1 MENDPPVARST
12 APVGRPGTHVPLIG
26 RAPELEILDGELKQ
40 AAGGRLRFILIDGAA
55 GVGKSRLMNEAI
67 DRHRENTLVLSARSY
82 RLGATTSFG
91 PWIEAID
98 RHALSTGDS
107 RTRERIGVTGD
118 AEPDRDH
125 LLEEMTSILATLSA
139 EDLVLVGLDDIHLA
153 DPSSWEALRF
163 IARRLWNRPI
173 AVLATARTGGLM
185 AQPILGDVVHGLG
198 DDHALRRI
206 NVRPLTFDEVADL
219 VQIRFRDRRNSA
231 ASLVPRSLV
240 QWLVDRS
247 LGHPLFVLSLIEALL
262 EDGVDIAAPELDEVP
277 TTLRSRVGLEL
288 YALEP
293 DARQVLEV
301 LAVMDQ
307 RTDPQDV
314 ADALSWDFATVG
326 SVLEGLCASGLV
338 REGPAGPGFIYE
350 IAHPLIQD
358 AIYELIGGARRMGL
372 HRLVARVNLDRGRWG
387 PAAAHFARSA
397 LVADDESLEALC
409 WAINQAERQ
418 GLYRQALAILSGLP
432 DIVERGDPRWLR
444 VLETITW
451 QADWVVDHLA
461 EGDAEGAIIAMRRI
475 EEVCRD
481 QSDLVAQGTVQFHLA
496 SFLSIGA
503 GRLDEAATA
512 CSHAI
517 ELFEA
522 AGERDRSLLSRNEM
536 VWISSCAGDLEE
548 ANALAAELLDS
559 ADHTTD
565 HQIINQAAGSRAYAL
580 GLLGRF
586 TQSEEHY
593 ELADRVRAEED
604 TGYRRIWGLVQRSIT
619 FALSGRLTDAVAVIE
634 EALLSDYSKAC
645 DALALERLAHC
656 RWLQGD
662 LAESVRLIDE
672 STTRRAV
679 RGSRRRA
686 WGLALAARALGEMGQ
701 AARAKRY
708 LGQAAE
714 TYRGDEIM
722 EWSAWCH
729 WTSGFLSV
737 LGNDSGRAQLDLEHA
752 LDRYRR
758 MGARAVEGLVLVDL
772 VESGLMA
779 GNLDAVE
786 RATMRLG
793 EIADQVDGRLH
804 STLADIHG
812 AIYAL
817 ACSEDEVEPPMASI
831 RRLTDDGY
839 RLLATGATHL
849 VGLTLLERG
858 DARAAEMLAEA
869 ARMADECGSVWRRD
883 RALASLNEMGTTGR
897 KLVGAILGPESL
909 TRREREVAE
918 LAARGHTAS
927 QIGERLFIGTRT
939 VESHLANI
947 YPKLGVTSK
956 QDLVAKA
963 ADLALG
969 DTSP

>member
-1 MENDPPVARST
+1 M
-12 APVGRPGTHVPLIG
+12 GRPGTHVPLIG
-26 RAPELEILDGELKQ
+26 RAPELEILEGELKQ
-40 AAGGRLRFILIDGAA
+40 AANGRLRFILIDGAA

-67 DRHRENTLVLSARSY
+67 DRHRKHALVLSARSY

-98 RHALSTGDS
+98 RHALSTGDA
-107 RTRERIGVTGD
+107 RTRERIGVTGNT
-118 AEPDRDH
+118 EPDRDH
-125 LLEEMTSILATLSA
+125 LLEEVTSILARLSD

-153 DPSSWEALRF
+153 DASSWEALRF
-163 IARRLWNRPI
+163 ISRRLWNRSI
-173 AVLATARTGGLM
+173 AVLATARTAGLL

-198 DDHALRRI
+198 DDQALRRI
-206 NVRPLTFDEVADL
+206 NVRPLNFDEVADL
-219 VQIRFRDRRNSA
+219 VQICFRDRRDPE

-247 LGHPLFVLSLIEALL
+247 LGHPLFALSLIDALL
-262 EDGVDIAAPELDEVP
+262 EDGVDVAAPDLIEVP

-288 YALEP
+288 HALEP
-293 DARQVLEV
+293 DARQVLEM

-314 ADALSWDFATVG
+314 ADALSWDFTAVG
-326 SVLEGLCASGLV
+326 SVLERLCASGLA
-338 REGPAGPGFIYE
+338 REGSAGPGFIYE

-372 HRLVARVNLDRGRWG
+372 HRLVARVHLARGRLG
-387 PAAAHFARSA
+387 PAAAHFSRSA

-409 WAINQAERQ
+409 QAMNQAERK

-432 DIVERGDPRWLR
+432 DIIERGDPRWLR

-481 QSDLVAQGTVQFHLA
+481 RSDLVAQGTVQFHLA

-512 CSHAI
+512 CSRAI

-536 VWISSCAGDLEE
+536 VWISSCAGDLERSSV
-548 ANALAAELLDS
+548 LAAELLDS

-565 HQIINQAAGSRAYAL
+565 HQIINQAAGARAYAL
-580 GLLGRF
+580 SLAGRF
-586 TQSEEHY
+586 TQSIEHY
-593 ELADRVRAEED
+593 ELADRVWGDEE
-604 TGYRRIWGLVQRSIT
+604 TGYRRIWGLVQRSLALT
-619 FALSGRLTDAVAVIE
+619 LSGRLTEAVEAIE
-634 EALLSDYSKAC
+634 EALEADYSKAC

-656 RWLQGD
+656 RWLQGN
-662 LAESVRLIDE
+662 LAESVRLVDE
-672 STTRRAV
+672 STSRRAV

-686 WGLALAARALGEMGQ
+686 WGLAVAARALGEMGQ

-708 LGQAAE
+708 LAQAAE

-722 EWSAWCH
+722 DWSAWCH

-737 LGNDSGRAQLDLEHA
+737 LGDDPGQARLNLERA
-752 LDRYRR
+752 LDRYRA

-772 VESGLMA
+772 AESGLLA
-779 GNLDAVE
+779 GDLDVVE
-786 RATMRLG
+786 RATMRLD
-793 EIADQVDGRLH
+793 EIADRVDGRLH

-812 AIYAL
+812 AIYLL
-817 ACSEDEVEPPMASI
+817 ARSEEESELPIAPI
-831 RRLTDDGY
+831 RRLADHGY
-839 RLLATGATHL
+839 QLLATGATHM

-858 DARAAEMLAEA
+858 DDRAAEFLAEA

-883 RALASLNEMGTTGR
+883 RALAALKKMGTAGR
-897 KLVGAILGPESL
+897 KLVGSILGPESL

-918 LAARGHTAS
+918 LAARGHTAA

-956 QDLVAKA
+956 QDLVANA
-963 ADLALG
+963 ADLALVE
-969 DTSP
+969 TSP